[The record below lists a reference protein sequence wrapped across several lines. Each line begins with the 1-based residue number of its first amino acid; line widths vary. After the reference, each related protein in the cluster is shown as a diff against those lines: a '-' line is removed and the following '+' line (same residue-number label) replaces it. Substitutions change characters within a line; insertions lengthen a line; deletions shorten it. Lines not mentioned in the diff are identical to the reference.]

1 MNDFDQRWQELAAQA
16 RRASPPP
23 ADDPAP
29 AGFATRVV
37 ARAKPVASPDWDD
50 LWLRWARQS
59 LAFMTACGALMLV
72 LEFSARRPP
81 TLGRTGV
88 ENTVAQVLWKL

>member
-1 MNDFDQRWQELAAQA
+1 
-16 RRASPPP
+16 
-23 ADDPAP
+23 
-29 AGFATRVV
+29 
-37 ARAKPVASPDWDD
+37 
-50 LWLRWARQS
+50 
-59 LAFMTACGALMLV
+59 MTACGALMLV